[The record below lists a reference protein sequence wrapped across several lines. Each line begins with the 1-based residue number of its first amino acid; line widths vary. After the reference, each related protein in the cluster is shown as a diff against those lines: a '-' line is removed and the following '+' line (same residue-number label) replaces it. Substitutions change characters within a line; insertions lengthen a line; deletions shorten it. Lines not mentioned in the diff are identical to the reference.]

1 LKKFLHLR
9 NHSQSL
15 ITQIKKLK
23 NKKRCNNKKLE
34 QLINKDSLIDKETM
48 TDLVE
53 LGISSD
59 VEVQTTD
66 TKTLANP
73 SVSTNKISM
82 INKVTQVYEED
93 IIPKVNQENSKIM
106 IKKNQVTRKPY
117 LHPNHKSQHFN

>member
-1 LKKFLHLR
+1 
-9 NHSQSL
+9 L

-23 NKKRCNNKKLE
+23 NEKKMQQEKLE

-48 TDLVE
+48 TNPVE
-53 LGISSD
+53 LGISSNIK
-59 VEVQTTD
+59 VQMMD

-82 INKVTQVYEED
+82 INKATQVYEED

-106 IKKNQVTRKPY
+106 IRKDHVTRTPY
-117 LHPNHKSQHFN
+117 QHPNHKS